1 MNVHIFVLCPFIL
14 SCYAHMLTSC
24 VISTFFFLKQVF
36 TGNCDHLTPVINKL
50 AQPVRA
56 RFVKFHPIKFFAGM
70 CIRAEVYGCNI

>member
-1 MNVHIFVLCPFIL
+1 MPFHLFVLCPYVDKLCNFN
-14 SCYAHMLTSC
+14 
-24 VISTFFFLKQVF
+24 VFFLKQVF
-36 TGNCDHLTPVINKL
+36 TGNCDHVTPVINKL